1 MTAEPST
8 SAPDLLSRQ
17 ENGVLHLTINRE
29 ARRNAI
35 WRATAVQLVDSQNC
49 PEQSPLARGR
59 GQLVPAWQLKL

>member
-29 ARRNAI
+29 ARRNAMNGMS
-35 WRATAVQLVDSQNC
+35 RRNL
-49 PEQSPLARGR
+49 
-59 GQLVPAWQLKL
+59 